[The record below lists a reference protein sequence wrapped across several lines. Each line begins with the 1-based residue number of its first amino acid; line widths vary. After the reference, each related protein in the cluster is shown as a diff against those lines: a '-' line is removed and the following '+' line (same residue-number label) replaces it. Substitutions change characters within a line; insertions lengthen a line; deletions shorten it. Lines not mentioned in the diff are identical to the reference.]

1 MAPKSTQAKN
11 SHKPPSATHQPEPG
25 NASSEAPN
33 AQIPHLQTPR
43 RSLRV
48 AAAKDVTQAKAE
60 DVSHEK
66 TTQLRGFL
74 HAQSPPETKLA
85 VTVRGK
91 DPKQR
96 TGDRDTP
103 ENVPSECN
111 AI

>member
-1 MAPKSTQAKN
+1 M
-11 SHKPPSATHQPEPG
+11 HQSERE
-25 NASSEAPN
+25 NASPEAPD
-33 AQIPHLQTPR
+33 AQVPRFQTPR

-85 VTVRGK
+85 AAVRGK

-103 ENVPSECN
+103 ENAPSECN